1 MFDEHGEEP
10 FPIRNVLAA
19 DPPLAAA
26 PGLLADTYLD
36 RTRLGAPLLRVTQ
49 RMVLTDGGPI
59 RECCH
64 RFKQIHWLAS
74 LRARMLTKN

>member
-19 DPPLAAA
+19 DPPLATA
-26 PGLLADTYLD
+26 PGLLVNTWFCDTKARFGALL
-36 RTRLGAPLLRVTQ
+36 RTRL
-49 RMVLTDGGPI
+49 TDSGPI
-59 RECCH
+59 RECCY